1 MKSFLSK
8 LFGRTV
14 SFEENISN
22 FVNVVD
28 ANKCKGSN
36 ELFDGSIH
44 HVDFDNRT
52 LLVVTPSCLG
62 ERQEYTIK
70 FQDIVTIS
78 RMQDGRLRMWIR
90 KEEQR

>member
-28 ANKCKGSN
+28 ANKRKGEN
-36 ELFDGSIH
+36 NIFDGSIKC
-44 HVDFDNRT
+44 VDFDKRT
-52 LLVVTPSCLG
+52 MLIVSAKGMGT
-62 ERQEYTIK
+62 RQEYRVI
-70 FQDIVTIS
+70 FDNIVTIS